1 MEVLSK
7 IMKVRV
13 FVCCLLFVVAYAPSS
28 VFAQANPCN
37 PQPCPS
43 PCPNPCP
50 SPSPTSSTAFEI
62 NPYGGFYWPGK
73 NDEVGKFQKNQLL
86 GVRGGGYVTPGF
98 EIGGNVSWSN
108 HFQPKSSNTAASLAG
123 AIGFPQGRVQA
134 WIWEP
139 EFTYNFGPRSGF
151 GHSFKP
157 YVVGSIGGLTARV
170 KDTDSGNISASCA
183 QIGSDKKCFVL
194 NVRPINVNNNNNNN
208 SRTAFAANDVLES
221 KDTFLTFSYG
231 GGVKWN
237 RVWGSMGFFGDFR
250 GRTTPNFFGNGT
262 TWPELSAGLTF
273 SWGEP

>member
-1 MEVLSK
+1 MEVISK
-7 IMKVRV
+7 IMRVRV

-50 SPSPTSSTAFEI
+50 SPSPTSSTAFDI
-62 NPYGGFYWPGK
+62 SPYGGFYWPSGSHDSVGDFK
-73 NDEVGKFQKNQLL
+73 NNQLL
-86 GVRGGGYVTPGF
+86 GVRFGGYVSPNFG
-98 EIGGNVSWSN
+98 IGGNVSWSN

-123 AIGFPQGRVQA
+123 ALGFPQGAVRA

-139 EFTYNFGPRSGF
+139 EFTYSFGSRGLF

-157 YVVGSIGGLTARV
+157 YLVGSIGGLTARV
-170 KDTDSGNISASCA
+170 KDEDE
-183 QIGSDKKCFVL
+183 FVI
-194 NVRPINVNNNNNNN
+194 NVRPITPTSKV
-208 SRTAFAANDVLES
+208 FVANDVLES

-231 GGVKWN
+231 GGLKWN
-237 RVWGSMGFFGDFR
+237 RVWGSMGTFVDFR
-250 GRTTPNFFGNGT
+250 GRTTPNFFGHGMN
-262 TWPELSAGLTF
+262 WPELSAGLTF